1 MKDNEIEKK
10 LIDSLNR
17 QFLLVYGMLTYTFMS
32 INVFIAFVYYYKNT

>member
-32 INVFIAFVYYYKNT
+32 ITFLAFVYYYKNT